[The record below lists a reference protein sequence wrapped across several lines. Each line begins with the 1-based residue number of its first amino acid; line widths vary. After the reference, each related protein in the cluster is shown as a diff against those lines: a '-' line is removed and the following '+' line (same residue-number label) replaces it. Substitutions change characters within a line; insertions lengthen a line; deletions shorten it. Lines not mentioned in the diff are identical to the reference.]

1 MGEAVERV
9 PVTDLQALAQQ
20 DPQRTIALTDHLT
33 AAERSAEACVGL
45 RARTVAFRVLG
56 NLTAAT
62 ESIANAYKVAKGL
75 NDDHLEATCLLTSA
89 AVTAQ
94 LGHVDDAFDLL
105 DQAALVG
112 GPLHRAEVE
121 FQRAGITLMV
131 ADWQAAWHHYTAA
144 ITMFRIHNQLQ
155 WQAESLLGRGVMSA
169 YMGDHA
175 EASEDLNESVRLFG
189 ETGDDIG
196 VGQAIWNRA
205 LALVQAGEPALA
217 VADFNRAGEMLRKH
231 GFPLELYLADQAAA
245 LFSLGLHEEAVE
257 MATWCVKAFEEEA
270 YQSTGD
276 SKVRNELDAAS
287 HRLELSRTLM
297 QIGDLELAQHHCE
310 LAAERFTEQGQR
322 TRALYAQVTLL
333 DIEQRLDALEG
344 RSTSRAQKRAKDL
357 FGALAGGGQ
366 GEWQTEAR
374 LIAARAALADGNHD
388 EARRELRQLG
398 RSHRMY
404 LQELERL
411 SLLATLESD
420 DGNDGAALR
429 YARRAIR
436 FVARSPRLAGTSYIE
451 AAISRRIETVTEVGL
466 SALLRTGRAAD
477 ALAFAEA
484 ADLSRSEEPS
494 TSPPTSMAQY
504 RSLTRAIDEAT
515 NDLRDPTP
523 IIARRQ
529 QVAQQIRAEQT
540 SLMAASS
547 APEPR
552 SSASVI
558 RWVVADGHVW
568 LLERSGRV
576 KAKRLA
582 SVDEV
587 TQLVRELMFVLTRDL
602 GISGGGDSDT
612 LAEVA
617 AELDQALGEPGQL
630 CSKHLEHDG
639 VVRLRPSAMLPSIAF
654 GLLPSLHEVPWVR
667 VAGTQQTRAQPD
679 DGPVTLVAGP
689 NLQHADG
696 EVNALA
702 TIHPKATM
710 ITNVG
715 STTAAVLHAFEQ
727 SRLVH
732 IAAHSSLNSNNV
744 MFSSIDMVDG
754 PLYLQ
759 EIQSLTTAPTTVVL
773 ASCESAKEQRVG
785 TSAIGLASGLLRCGI
800 HQVVG
805 TALPIPDCEETVEV
819 MVCLHDLL
827 RTMHA
832 ADAVAQVRGNVSLSD
847 RSRLI
852 AASLVACTAS

>member
-1 MGEAVERV
+1 MGQAVERIAAL
-9 PVTDLQALAQQ
+9 DLLALAQQ
-20 DPQRTIALTDHLT
+20 DPQRTIELTEHLPSSGPT
-33 AAERSAEACVGL
+33 TDDCVGL

-56 NLTAAT
+56 ELAAAS
-62 ESIANAYKVAKGL
+62 ESIANALEIARTVQ
-75 NDDHLEATCLLTSA
+75 DQQLEATCLLTSA
-89 AVTAQ
+89 AIAAQ
-94 LGHVDDAFDLL
+94 LGDVDGAFELL
-105 DQAALVG
+105 NQAELVG
-112 GPLHRAEVE
+112 EPLHRAEVQ
-121 FQRAGITLMV
+121 FQRAGITMMV
-131 ADWQAAWHHYTAA
+131 ADWQTAWHQYTAA
-144 ITMFRIHNQLQ
+144 LSVFADHDQALWR
-155 WQAESLLGRGVMSA
+155 AESLLGRGLTSA
-169 YMGDHA
+169 YMGHHDDA
-175 EASEDLNESVRLFG
+175 ASDLDESVKLFD
-189 ETGDDIG
+189 EVGDDIG

-205 LALVQAGEPALA
+205 LARLQQGEPALA
-217 VADFNRAGEMLRKH
+217 VADFDRASVILRKQ
-231 GFPLELYLADQAAA
+231 GFPLDLFLADQAAA
-245 LFSLGLHEEAVE
+245 MFALGLNDEAIE
-257 MATWCVKAFEEEA
+257 MATRCVDAHEVEA
-270 YQSTGD
+270 DQNVGD
-276 SKVRNELDAAS
+276 AKVRNELDAAS
-287 HRLELSRTLM
+287 RRLELSRTLM

-344 RSTSRAQKRAKDL
+344 RSTHRAQKRAQDL

-411 SLLATLESD
+411 TLLATLESKND
-420 DGNDGAALR
+420 NDGAALR

-466 SALLRTGRAAD
+466 SALLRAGRAAD

-529 QVAQQIRAEQT
+529 QVAQQIRADQT
-540 SLMAASS
+540 SLMASSS

-617 AELDQALGEPGQL
+617 AELDQALGEPGKL

-702 TIHPKATM
+702 TIYPKATM
-710 ITNVG
+710 ITNAG

-832 ADAVAQVRGNVSLSD
+832 ADAVAQVRSNVSLSD

-852 AASLVACTAS
+852 AASLVVCTAS